1 MTHTT
6 LRRLRLVVY
15 VKAGGR
21 NAAEGEKNGVTDAK
35 RHAVLTFAGSWAA
48 AGTGYPSDVVN
59 AADPDLVFE
68 VPIDAPWSFGPI
80 PPDAPPSPSYAESVE
95 IAVANAAEWIDANPQ
110 QTFVLGGYSQGAEAA
125 SRVLAE
131 IMTGSLQSM
140 RSNLIGGYTFGNP
153 WRLTGHTFPGGSD
166 PGGRGIAGTNLT
178 AEQIPKDTDG
188 VDTWWDFANPGDLYT
203 TTPND
208 TAGADI
214 TAVYKAAI
222 QVGIDINAM
231 VALIAGLTGQG
242 SLAQQVLGLVKDPIV
257 GGAALVGAI
266 DLAVGFY
273 GTNPPILPHVSYQSV
288 SVLSGQNAIEVAVSH
303 LNNIAG
309 ATLARAAV

>member
-1 MTHTT
+1 MTE
-6 LRRLRLVVY
+6 R
-15 VKAGGR
+15 
-21 NAAEGEKNGVTDAK
+21 K
-35 RHAVLTFAGSWAA
+35 RHAVVTFAGSWAA
-48 AGTGYPSDVVN
+48 PGTGYPSDVVN

-80 PPDAPPSPSYAESVE
+80 PPDAPTSPSYVQSVE
-95 IAVANAAEWIDANPQ
+95 IAVTNATAWINANPQ
-110 QTFVLGGYSQGAEAA
+110 QTFALGGYSQGAEAA
-125 SRVLAE
+125 SRILAE
-131 IMTGSLQSM
+131 IMTGSLQSA
-140 RSNLIGGYTFGNP
+140 RPNLIGGYTFGNP
-153 WRLTGHTFPGGSD
+153 WRLTGHTFPGGTD
-166 PGGRGIAGTNLT
+166 PGGRGIGGTNLRD
-178 AEQIPKDTDG
+178 AQIPKDAND

-222 QVGIDINAM
+222 QLGIDINAM

-242 SLAQQVLGLVKDPIV
+242 SLAQQVLALVTDPIV
-257 GGAALVGAI
+257 GGAALVEAI
-266 DLAVGFY
+266 DLAVAFY
-273 GTNPPILPHVSYQSV
+273 GTNPPTLPHVSYQSV
-288 SVLSGQNAIEVAVSH
+288 PAHSGQSSVEVAISH